1 MPNYIVTVTRPVLT
15 EEERQKRMDEFKR
28 ATADFLI
35 AVEKN
40 RTKAKELEGTEDGKG
55 NTYR

>member
-35 AVEKN
+35 AVERN
-40 RTKAKELEGTEDGKG
+40 RIKAKETEEM
-55 NTYR
+55 NEEC